1 MNKKMRHEPPRAVA
15 VFQLH
20 LGKIGRI
27 LRPELIGLALILS
40 PTALMALGLLMS
52 RDATLDYPHGLDFLL
67 PAAGFLLPFRLWSR
81 ERLFNHGDFQ
91 LLPVERRKHVL
102 IRVGAGSVWA
112 LGLAAA
118 VVLLFNLLAL
128 AAGSPMIG
136 AEIWRWLVPLGA
148 VATAY
153 LLGSSVVLTVRQPL
167 RWSLGVILACALL
180 SALGLSAP
188 LKPLTQAILHG
199 HLGLAHVLTGGF
211 SSTTW
216 AVALL
221 FWFGLGL
228 TALALAS
235 LRHRER

>member
-1 MNKKMRHEPPRAVA
+1 MTTKTRHEPPRAIA
-15 VFQLH
+15 VFRLQLW
-20 LGKIGRI
+20 KMGRI
-27 LRPELIGLALILS
+27 LRPELIGLALVLS
-40 PTALMALGLLMS
+40 PTAIMALGLLMR
-52 RDATLDYPHGLDFLL
+52 RDAALDYPHELNFLL

-136 AEIWRWLVPLGA
+136 AEIWRWLVPLGS
-148 VATAY
+148 VAMAY
-153 LLGSSVVLTVRQPL
+153 LLGSSVVLSVRQPL
-167 RWSLGVILACALL
+167 RWSLGVILVCTLL

-199 HLGLAHVLTGGF
+199 HLGLAHVLTGGV

-221 FWFGLGL
+221 FWLGLGL

>member
-1 MNKKMRHEPPRAVA
+1 MTTKIRHEPPRAIA
-15 VFQLH
+15 VFRLQLW
-20 LGKIGRI
+20 KMGRI

-40 PTALMALGLLMS
+40 PTAIMALGLLMR
-52 RDATLDYPHGLDFLL
+52 RDAALDYPHELNFLL

-81 ERLFNHGDFQ
+81 ERLFDHGDFQ

-102 IRVGAGSVWA
+102 IRTGAGSVWA

-118 VVLLFNLLAL
+118 MVLLFNLLAL

-136 AEIWRWLVPLGA
+136 AEVWRWLVPLGS

-153 LLGSSVVLTVRQPL
+153 LLGSSVVLSLRQPL
-167 RWSLGVILACALL
+167 RWSLGVIFACALL
-180 SALGLSAP
+180 SALGLSVP

-199 HLGLAHVLTGGF
+199 HLGLADVLTGGV

-221 FWFGLGL
+221 FWLGLGL
-228 TALALAS
+228 TGLALTS